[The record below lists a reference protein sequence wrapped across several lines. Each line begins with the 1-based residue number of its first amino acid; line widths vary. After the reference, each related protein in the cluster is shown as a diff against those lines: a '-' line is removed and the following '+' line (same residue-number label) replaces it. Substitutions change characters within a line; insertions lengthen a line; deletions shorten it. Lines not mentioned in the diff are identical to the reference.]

1 MPKRRIHSDPAA
13 FRELETLVKQHEA
26 SGRTKSAAF
35 LIWFLQTIYR
45 LDETDAQDAVCDKRE
60 DMGIDA
66 VTVNDDSEEIVLFQ
80 AKRKEKLPTT
90 LGDSDLKSFV
100 GALTQFKDKESI
112 EKLIEAT
119 DNTEL
124 KNLLSTNEVAEKIG
138 RGYVLRAIFIA
149 NVAADAS
156 AVRYMQTAQKT
167 GAIVE
172 LWDLQRIGSVL
183 KQLSKDWFVDQRIKL
198 KIVPGKCFVDGP
210 KGNPHLVFASIS
222 ARQLV
227 KLPGIDDT
235 RVFAQN
241 VRLGLGRTRV
251 NKEILASVKSKEEH
265 PKFLTFH
272 NGLTMVAQQLKLRG
286 STLTL
291 NKYSVCNGCRSLL
304 TFYDNRR
311 VVSEEL
317 EVLVRIV
324 RVSEKRETA
333 ESIAYRTNNQNAISL
348 RDLSAND
355 ATQIQIKAEFDEFFG
370 DRVTYVIKRGE
381 ATDKSELQNE
391 DAGQLLLASY
401 TRQPWSA
408 HQKYKIFGDLKSQIF
423 SYGITACHIRLAQLI
438 ADQVFELIGSVNNER
453 VRKYS
458 LTKFIL
464 IYLIGELL
472 RVEADGEK
480 LLQNPEPFLE
490 LDGVKNSAAVEQKVL
505 RKIKELTNFAITE
518 LNYFVE
524 EKGGDAY
531 DYKSEFKSEKQVAS
545 IRKEVMKAYDK
556 DKFRKRITPFALPK

>member
-1 MPKRRIHSDPAA
+1 MPRRRIHSDPVA

-60 DMGIDA
+60 DMGVDA

-100 GALTQFKDKESI
+100 GALTQFKDKEAI

-124 KNLLSTNEVAEKIG
+124 KNLLSTNKVAEKIG

-172 LWDLQRIGSVL
+172 LWDLQRIGPVL

-210 KGNPHLVFASIS
+210 KGNPRLVFASIS

-272 NGLTMVAQQLKLRG
+272 NGLTMVAQQLTLRG

-291 NKYSVCNGCRSLL
+291 NKYSVCNGCQSLL
-304 TFYDNRR
+304 TFYDNRS
-311 VVSEEL
+311 VVSEAL

-324 RVSEKRETA
+324 RVGEKRETA

-370 DRVTYVIKRGE
+370 DRVIVCYQTRGSNRQKR
-381 ATDKSELQNE
+381 TSE
-391 DAGQLLLASY
+391 
-401 TRQPWSA
+401 
-408 HQKYKIFGDLKSQIF
+408 
-423 SYGITACHIRLAQLI
+423 
-438 ADQVFELIGSVNNER
+438 
-453 VRKYS
+453 
-458 LTKFIL
+458 
-464 IYLIGELL
+464 
-472 RVEADGEK
+472 
-480 LLQNPEPFLE
+480 
-490 LDGVKNSAAVEQKVL
+490 
-505 RKIKELTNFAITE
+505 
-518 LNYFVE
+518 
-524 EKGGDAY
+524 
-531 DYKSEFKSEKQVAS
+531 
-545 IRKEVMKAYDK
+545 
-556 DKFRKRITPFALPK
+556 

>member
-1 MPKRRIHSDPAA
+1 MAKRRIHSDPTS
-13 FRELETLVKQHEA
+13 FRQLEALVKQHEA

-60 DMGIDA
+60 DMGVDA
-66 VTVNDDSEEIVLFQ
+66 ITVNDDSEEVVLFQ

-100 GALTQFKDKESI
+100 GALAQFKDKESV
-112 EKLIEAT
+112 EKLIGAT
-119 DNTEL
+119 ENTEL
-124 KNLLSTNEVAEKIG
+124 KNLLASNKVAEKME
-138 RGYVLRAIFIA
+138 RGYVLRAIFIT
-149 NVAADAS
+149 NVAADRS
-156 AVRYMQTAQKT
+156 ALRYIQTAQNS
-167 GAIVE
+167 GVVFE
-172 LWDLQRIGSVL
+172 LWDLQRIGPVL
-183 KQLSKDWFVDQRIKL
+183 KQLTKDWFVDQTVKL

-210 KGNPHLVFASIS
+210 KTNPRLVFASIS

-227 KLPGIDDT
+227 HLPGIDDT

-241 VRLGLGRTRV
+241 VRLGLGKTRV
-251 NKEILASVKSKEEH
+251 NKEILASVKAKDEH
-265 PKFLTFH
+265 PNFLTFH
-272 NGLTMVAQQLKLRG
+272 NGLTMVAQQLSLRG
-286 STLTL
+286 NTMTLR
-291 NKYSVCNGCRSLL
+291 KYSVCNGCQSLL
-304 TFYDNRR
+304 TFYDNRN
-311 VVSEEL
+311 VLTESL

-324 RVSEKRETA
+324 RVGEKRETA

-355 ATQIQIKAEFDEFFG
+355 NTQIQIKAEFDQLFG

-381 ATDKSELQNE
+381 ATEKEELHNE
-391 DAGQLLLASY
+391 DAGQLLLALY

-423 SYGITACHIRLAQLI
+423 SYGITASHIRLAQIILG
-438 ADQVFELIGSVNNER
+438 QVFELIASVNNER

-464 IYLIGELL
+464 IYLIGDLL
-472 RVEADGEK
+472 RVEPDGEK
-480 LLQNPEPFLE
+480 LLNDPKGFLE
-490 LDGVKNSAAVEQKVL
+490 LDGVTISSAVEQKVL

-531 DYKSEFKSEKQVAS
+531 DYKSEFKSEKQVAL

-556 DKFRKRITPFALPK
+556 DKFTKRITPFTLPQ